1 MSRSASSINPRLN
14 KKLAAYAAAA
24 TTAIGAG
31 TLSSAQPAEAVVVYT
46 KTHIEV
52 NTGTPIDLNDKF
64 KYGARSC
71 FLSGSYSTPRDV
83 SVSRT

>member
-24 TTAIGAG
+24 STAIGAG
-31 TLSSAQPAEAVVVYT
+31 NLSSAQPGEAEVVYT

-64 KYGARSC
+64 KVRRPIVLLVRQLFHPARRIG
-71 FLSGSYSTPRDV
+71 L
-83 SVSRT
+83 